1 MKNYKSPSNFD
12 GYSIKCYDKTYSLI
26 NFSPGPAP
34 ISVNVFNKVKEDIF
48 NNSNYVFGNTPLEMS
63 HRSPEFNEI
72 INNVNKKIRNFMEIP
87 DDFNIIWTQGG
98 GHAQFS
104 SIPLNMKTIDGFKKA
119 AYLVTGT
126 WSSRAFNESKKF
138 IESENLLDYFYQNK
152 QIIEYNK
159 IPANFSIPSGIDYVY
174 LCSNETVNGIEFKNY
189 LNRTVLN
196 GAKLFVDMSSDFLM
210 KKIDWNNIDGA
221 FACTS
226 KNMGV
231 AGANILIIRKNIIE
245 NLNNNYIPCVLDW
258 KLYNDANSLY
268 NTPAVF
274 NIYLIEQIIDNYI
287 NEMQTIENMNDY
299 SIKKSNIFYDFLDN
313 NNLFHSVIKDKN
325 SRSIVNIPF
334 IVGDGD
340 EKIMSRFLEYC
351 YLNNIVGLRTLTPFS
366 YKSLGLVEPLRVSF
380 YNGISIDDVHQLIE
394 IMKSFILIA

>member
-1 MKNYKSPSNFD
+1 MKTYKSPSNFD
-12 GYSIKCYDKTYSLI
+12 GYSIECYDKKYSLI

-34 ISVNVFNKVKEDIF
+34 ISENVFNKMKEDIF
-48 NNSNYVFGNTPLEMS
+48 SNSNFVFGNTPLEMS
-63 HRSPEFNEI
+63 HRSPQFNNI
-72 INNVNKKIRNFMEIP
+72 INSVNKKIRNFMEIP

-138 IESENLLDYFYQNK
+138 IESENLLEYFYQNK

-159 IPANFSIPSGIDYVY
+159 LPANFSIPSGIDYVY
-174 LCSNETVNGIEFKNY
+174 LCSNETVNGIEFKSY

-210 KKIDWNNIDGA
+210 KKINWDNIDGA

-245 NLNNNYIPCVLDW
+245 SLNNNYIPCVLDW
-258 KLYNDANSLY
+258 KLYSDSNSLY

-299 SIKKSNIFYDFLDN
+299 SINKAKIFYDFLDN
-313 NNLFHSVIKDKN
+313 NNLFSAVVKDHN

-334 IVGDGD
+334 TVANGD
-340 EKIMSRFLEYC
+340 EKMMSRFLEYC

-366 YKSLGLVEPLRVSF
+366 YKSLGLVEPLRASF
-380 YNGISIDDVHQLIE
+380 YNGISINDVRQLIE
-394 IMKSFILIA
+394 IMKSFILIV